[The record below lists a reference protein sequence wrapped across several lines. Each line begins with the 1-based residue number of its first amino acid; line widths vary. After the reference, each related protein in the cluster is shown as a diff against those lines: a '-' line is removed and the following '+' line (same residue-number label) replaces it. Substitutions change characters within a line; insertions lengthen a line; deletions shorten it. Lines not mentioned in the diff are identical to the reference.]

1 MVRKDNT
8 DLLTRIN
15 AAITEM
21 DNNYP
26 DWRSELWNKYYQ
38 ADTGSE
44 IAFTAAERK
53 YLSSLKTAGTKLTA
67 VVDPDR
73 IPYSYF
79 ENGKA
84 KGIMPEILHRIEEA
98 TGLSFEI
105 QETASRQAYHDLLSS
120 DQHIDVRIDTFADYY
135 QAEVSGYKLTDTYLT
150 INIDKV
156 SGKINSGIAA
166 IVKDGDETAARKD
179 LLTSGVT
186 LLYCDSYDECIQAVK
201 DGRAE
206 YTYLY
211 SYTAQ
216 HYVDEDTS
224 GSLKAVTLPQYSV
237 QYALGVAVDSD
248 PCLLTIL
255 DKAVNHVQGEITQK
269 VILEQTNITIHS
281 SSIFEYLK
289 QNPIL
294 LVIVFTF
301 VGLMIGLIILSLYR
315 HRSMHLI
322 AQKNTDLE
330 TAIHEAET
338 ANAAKSTFLSS
349 MSHDMRTP
357 LNGIISFTNF
367 ALNTKDSIKKQEYL
381 SKVQKS
387 SLVLKNLVND
397 TLNVSRI
404 ESGKATLNLQY
415 ASTKEIY
422 ENLTVVIAAGAQEK
436 GIAFHTTTNVPEDL
450 YVNID
455 KMKMQE
461 IFMNLLSNAI
471 KYTPKG
477 GDVWYDVRY
486 EPNTETTGTFTFI
499 IKDNGI
505 GMSEDFQKKMFESF
519 TQEKPNT
526 KTAEGTGLGLYIAKR
541 YVDLMNGTITVK
553 SASGKGSVFTVIIQS
568 EVKHVTQVE
577 KEVNHNYDFT
587 GVHILLAEDNIFNQE
602 IAKTLLNEKG
612 ALVDVAENGQE
623 AVDRFCASAP
633 GWYKAVFMDIHMPVL
648 NGFEATQIIRAMERS
663 DAAKIPIIA
672 MTADAY
678 DQDVKNCLDHGMNAH
693 VAKPIDTEQLYS
705 QLDQLLQ
712 KEKESA
718 S

>member
-1 MVRKDNT
+1 
-8 DLLTRIN
+8 
-15 AAITEM
+15 
-21 DNNYP
+21 
-26 DWRSELWNKYYQ
+26 
-38 ADTGSE
+38 
-44 IAFTAAERK
+44 
-53 YLSSLKTAGTKLTA
+53 
-67 VVDPDR
+67 
-73 IPYSYF
+73 
-79 ENGKA
+79 
-84 KGIMPEILHRIEEA
+84 
-98 TGLSFEI
+98 
-105 QETASRQAYHDLLSS
+105 
-120 DQHIDVRIDTFADYY
+120 
-135 QAEVSGYKLTDTYLT
+135 
-150 INIDKV
+150 
-156 SGKINSGIAA
+156 
-166 IVKDGDETAARKD
+166 
-179 LLTSGVT
+179 
-186 LLYCDSYDECIQAVK
+186 
-201 DGRAE
+201 
-206 YTYLY
+206 
-211 SYTAQ
+211 
-216 HYVDEDTS
+216 
-224 GSLKAVTLPQYSV
+224 
-237 QYALGVAVDSD
+237 
-248 PCLLTIL
+248 
-255 DKAVNHVQGEITQK
+255 
-269 VILEQTNITIHS
+269 
-281 SSIFEYLK
+281 
-289 QNPIL
+289 
-294 LVIVFTF
+294 
-301 VGLMIGLIILSLYR
+301 
-315 HRSMHLI
+315 
-322 AQKNTDLE
+322 
-330 TAIHEAET
+330 
-338 ANAAKSTFLSS
+338 
-349 MSHDMRTP
+349 
-357 LNGIISFTNF
+357 
-367 ALNTKDSIKKQEYL
+367 
-381 SKVQKS
+381 
-387 SLVLKNLVND
+387 
-397 TLNVSRI
+397 
-404 ESGKATLNLQY
+404 
-415 ASTKEIY
+415 
-422 ENLTVVIAAGAQEK
+422 
-436 GIAFHTTTNVPEDL
+436 
-450 YVNID
+450 
-455 KMKMQE
+455 
-461 IFMNLLSNAI
+461 MNLLSNAI

-553 SASGKGSVFTVIIQS
+553 SASGKGSVFTVTIQS